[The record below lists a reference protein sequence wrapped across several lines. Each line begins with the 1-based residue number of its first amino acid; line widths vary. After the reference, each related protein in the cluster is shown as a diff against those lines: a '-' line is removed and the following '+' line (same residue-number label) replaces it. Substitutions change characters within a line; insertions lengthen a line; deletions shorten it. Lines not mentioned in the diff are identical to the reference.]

1 MRAALVAVAFV
12 AVAALGAG
20 ACGSSGEDRLSSEE
34 YVTAADAICKDAND
48 RIDALPDPQTKDEL
62 IAYISQARTI
72 GDEELAA
79 LRGLSPP
86 AELEDRANEAYE
98 LLEQQLALTD
108 DLEQA
113 VRDEQYDRVDELT
126 SRGQALNDRADA
138 IAGEIGLRE
147 CRST

>member
-1 MRAALVAVAFV
+1 
-12 AVAALGAG
+12 
-20 ACGSSGEDRLSSEE
+20 
-34 YVTAADAICKDAND
+34 
-48 RIDALPDPQTKDEL
+48 
-62 IAYISQARTI
+62 
-72 GDEELAA
+72 

-86 AELEDRANEAYE
+86 AELEDRANAAYG

-113 VRDEQYDRVDELT
+113 VRDERYDRVDELT
-126 SRGQALNDRADA
+126 SRGQALNDQADE